1 MSDKDI
7 SIQVQMAALRANY
20 AEQLSGK
27 LDGLFKEVAV
37 IAGNAD
43 SRARSDALLAIRD
56 SVHKLAGSG
65 TTFGFADVST
75 IARKIED
82 LTIAMLDDGGD
93 HTLLVKNL
101 SDMMQD
107 LKNAAAQEP
116 VERSRLSDIEPPFE
130 EPATDM
136 TGNRIIRTIILLEN
150 DDDYRNQMATEL
162 GNFGFNIISL
172 AHPSEL
178 ESALDVGAI
187 HALVAGLSFNGDD
200 QIGIEIITRMR
211 EAGKLKCPI
220 IIHTRIEGIEH
231 RLSAVRAGA
240 RHYLIKPVD
249 MADMVDVLD
258 RVTLE
263 HEEEPF
269 RILVIDDDESLA
281 RHSELV
287 LQGAGMTTCVL
298 TKPLG
303 VMEVLS
309 DFMPELILLDLY
321 MPDCEGTELAAIIRQ
336 QDEFDAVPIVF
347 LSGEQ
352 DVQKQL
358 SAMEL
363 GGDDFLTKPISP
375 DHLISAVQIRA
386 ERFRELRSMM
396 VKDSMTGLYNH
407 TATKQL
413 LSNEITRAERN
424 DSLVSLA
431 AIDIDF
437 FKKVNDTYGH
447 AVGDRVI
454 KSLARLLRQRLR
466 GADIIGRMGGE
477 EFAAVLPAAGIDEAE
492 TIFNQIRQ
500 AFADIVF
507 RTVDKKFSVTFSCGL
522 AEYPQINHVAAL
534 SDAAD
539 KALYAAKTG
548 GRNRVVVAG
557 RD

>member
-1 MSDKDI
+1 
-7 SIQVQMAALRANY
+7 
-20 AEQLSGK
+20 
-27 LDGLFKEVAV
+27 
-37 IAGNAD
+37 AGNAD

-56 SVHKLAGSG
+56 GVHKLAGSG
-65 TTFGFADVST
+65 ATFGFAEVST
-75 IARKIED
+75 IARKIEG

-93 HTLLVKNL
+93 HTLLAQNL

-116 VERSRLSDIEPPFE
+116 VERTRLSDVEPPYE
-130 EPATDM
+130 EPATGT
-136 TGNRIIRTIILLEN
+136 TGNRIIRSIILLEN
-150 DDDYRNQMATEL
+150 DDDYRKQMATEL
-162 GNFGFNIISL
+162 SNFGFNIISL

-178 ESALDVGAI
+178 ESALDAGGI

-200 QIGIEIITRMR
+200 QVGIEIITRMR
-211 EAGKLKCPI
+211 EAGKLECPI
-220 IIHTRIEGIEH
+220 IIHTRIEDIAH

-249 MADMVDVLD
+249 IADMVDVLD

-437 FKKVNDTYGH
+437 FKKVND
-447 AVGDRVI
+447 
-454 KSLARLLRQRLR
+454 
-466 GADIIGRMGGE
+466 
-477 EFAAVLPAAGIDEAE
+477 
-492 TIFNQIRQ
+492 
-500 AFADIVF
+500 
-507 RTVDKKFSVTFSCGL
+507 
-522 AEYPQINHVAAL
+522 
-534 SDAAD
+534 
-539 KALYAAKTG
+539 
-548 GRNRVVVAG
+548 
-557 RD
+557 